1 MDEIGPSGLR
11 LKRGAA
17 MQGIAIYETTICGT
31 VSIASSF

>member
-17 MQGIAIYETTICGT
+17 MQGIAIYETTIYGT
-31 VSIASSF
+31 VSIASSL